1 MKQSPSPQALPGES
15 LEPEGVLAQVLSQF
29 KGEARELIP
38 MLQKVQGALGYLSEE
53 SLLEISKFSKVPA
66 ATVFGV
72 VTFYAQFRLQPVG
85 KHIVRLCRG
94 TACHVRGSDRILTD
108 IESQFGVGPGE
119 TTKDGLFTVETVAC
133 FGSCALA
140 PVMLVGD
147 SVYGRL
153 NTSKARKILTNLQEH
168 NEKSQMDESPS
179 STSQE

>member
-1 MKQSPSPQALPGES
+1 MKQSLSRQALPEES

-53 SLLEISKFSKVPA
+53 SLLEIARFSKVPA

-72 VTFYAQFRLQPVG
+72 ATFYAQFRLQPVG
-85 KHIVRLCRG
+85 KHIVRVCRG
-94 TACHVRGSDRILTD
+94 TACHVRGSDRILMD
-108 IESQFGVGPGE
+108 IESQFDVSPGG
-119 TTKDGLFTVETVAC
+119 TTKDGLFTIETVAC

-153 NTSKARKILTNLQEH
+153 NTSKARKILKNLQD
-168 NEKSQMDESPS
+168 NGVKPQVDESAS
-179 STSQE
+179 SPSQE